1 MVKYIWVSLSNNW
14 NDLDKAQELF
24 EVKGTRAL
32 MLLVNDDAVY
42 KVLLFLPIETESL
55 MLGKQTYTAA
65 DTTRSMVPSNV

>member
-1 MVKYIWVSLSNNW
+1 MILISHRIQNIILKS
-14 NDLDKAQELF
+14 
-24 EVKGTRAL
+24 TRAL
-32 MLLVNDDAVY
+32 ILLVNDDAVY